1 MTPSRLRRKCIDLRI
16 LVCIPTLLTASG
28 CWQEIEYKGPD
39 PVGSTQTAITA
50 SNPLEELPPE
60 SQTGPPLAT
69 DVPPTNPQSDVTD
82 EATGFAEDLADSLA
96 SPADDSSDAPTPT
109 TSAADD
115 PAATSPLVGDRYAAS
130 TTEIAADD
138 MPPATSDPVEST
150 PAPEGQLPLEPPV
163 EEQTAADTPAAES
176 AEIASEQIEPPVDT
190 LAIDSPA
197 PDAAVAPVTNTKL
210 NAWLLGSRLSLAALA
225 NDRRS
230 TSENIQKWLAESK
243 SVAASLKTA
252 VADLPEPGPSE
263 GEGTASRRVLNYLV
277 IQGQQIGRDLTNKHG
292 PSHAALFEVA
302 LKSNLLLVLYVPRS
316 SSTDA
321 IATAINKAA
330 PLAQLPADLWRPLL
344 DMLANRAEPVNVR
357 RAVVNF
363 HKEVERHLAGRAEP

>member
-1 MTPSRLRRKCIDLRI
+1 MARSRQHFQ
-16 LVCIPTLLTASG
+16 VFGWGVFPGVVTLLLSGG

-60 SQTGPPLAT
+60 SQTEPPLAT
-69 DVPPTNPQSDVTD
+69 DGPPTNPKSDVTD

-96 SPADDSSDAPTPT
+96 APGDDPSDTPTST
-109 TSAADD
+109 TSAVDD
-115 PAATSPLVGDRYAAS
+115 PAATAPLVGDRYATS

-138 MPPATSDPVEST
+138 MPSATSDPVEST
-150 PAPEGQLPLEPPV
+150 PAAEVPLPRELPV

-190 LAIDSPA
+190 TATDSPA
-197 PDAAVAPVTNTKL
+197 PDAAAPVMNTKL

-230 TSENIQKWLAESK
+230 ASENIQKWLAESK
-243 SVAASLKTA
+243 SVAASLETA

-363 HKEVERHLAGRAEP
+363 HTEVERHLAGRAEP

>member
-1 MTPSRLRRKCIDLRI
+1 
-16 LVCIPTLLTASG
+16 LTASG

-60 SQTGPPLAT
+60 SQTEPPLAT
-69 DVPPTNPQSDVTD
+69 DGPPTNPKSDVTD

-96 SPADDSSDAPTPT
+96 APADYSSDRPTST
-109 TSAADD
+109 TSAVDD

-130 TTEIAADD
+130 TTEIAADE
-138 MPPATSDPVEST
+138 MPSATSDPVEST

-163 EEQTAADTPAAES
+163 AEQTAADTPAAES
-176 AEIASEQIEPPVDT
+176 AELASEQIEPPVDT
-190 LAIDSPA
+190 TAIDSPA
-197 PDAAVAPVTNTKL
+197 PDAAAPPVTNAKL
-210 NAWLLGSRLSLAALA
+210 YAWLLGSRLSLAALA
-225 NDRRS
+225 NDRGS
-230 TSENIQKWLAESK
+230 ASENIQKWLAESK
-243 SVAASLKTA
+243 SVAASLETA

-344 DMLANRAEPVNVR
+344 DMLANRADPVNVR

-363 HKEVERHLAGRAEP
+363 HTDVERHLAGRAEP